1 MGWLF
6 GKSAS
11 PSRSSGFSSS
21 STAEEV
27 THGIDASHLTAIVTG
42 ASSGVGAETARVL
55 AMRGAQVVMAVRSV
69 SSGEAVKQST
79 LQETSNARVH
89 VLQLNLSSMA
99 SVRKF
104 ASEFQALNLHLNI
117 LINNAGVMAC
127 PFELSADG
135 IELQFA
141 TNHIGHFLLTELVL
155 DNMKRTAQES
165 GIEGRIV
172 IFLNN
177 KSGYNSWL
185 AYGQSKLANVLH
197 AKELTRRFQEEG
209 VCIIANALHPGVI
222 MTGLQKHSILAG
234 KVAPFLVPFIMKTI
248 PQGTATQCLL
258 ALHPFV
264 KGVSGKYFVNCNE
277 STPSG
282 NENNPDG
289 RSSLS
294 VAMAHVAFMSKDQLC
309 ASDKTCSVKLA
320 FADFK
325 FRRAVL
331 SKDLG
336 ILLCRITP
344 YKAAH

>member
-27 THGIDASHLTAIVTG
+27 THDIDASHLTAIVTG

-69 SSGEAVKQST
+69 SSGEAVKQSI

-89 VLQLNLSSMA
+89 VLQLDLSSMA

-104 ASEFQALNLHLNI
+104 ASEFQALNLPLNI

-127 PFELSADG
+127 PFELSTDG
-135 IELQFA
+135 IEKQFA

-172 IFLNN
+172 IVSSDAHFLSYKGGIWFDSLND
-177 KSGYNSWL
+177 KSGYYSWL
-185 AYGQSKLANVLH
+185 AYGQSKLANILH

-209 VCIIANALHPGVI
+209 VCIIANALHPGSI
-222 MTGLQKHSILAG
+222 MTGLQKHSLLAG
-234 KVAPFLVPFIMKTI
+234 KVLPFLVPFMWKTI
-248 PQGTATQCLL
+248 PQGAATQCLL

-264 KGVSGKYFVNCNE
+264 KGVSGNYFVNCNE

-282 NENNPDG
+282 NANNPE
-289 RSSLS
+289 L
-294 VAMAHVAFMSKDQLC
+294 A
-309 ASDKTCSVKLA
+309 KTLWEVSQKII
-320 FADFK
+320 
-325 FRRAVL
+325 
-331 SKDLG
+331 SG
-336 ILLCRITP
+336 N
-344 YKAAH
+344 